1 MFRSGSGQYESS
13 MVSVLCSVDEVER
26 VVEDSC
32 VVIEVLENDDA
43 GLEVDATAEDDVED
57 NTV

>member
-1 MFRSGSGQYESS
+1 